1 MSSQRTVRH
10 QPSGADGESE
20 LSASSLTGAANFPV
34 SATPFSLAGTRRTNN
49 ESSFSDNIRR
59 PSSSIH
65 HEGPSAASQWT
76 ENDMGSGPTSAK
88 TTNSVFNLRFTSGST
103 MTSDSHYHQV
113 FAQPSGRA
121 PRSSAT
127 PSLFAALTTPGPSR
141 AAAPLRSPLPDV
153 QPQLFGNAG
162 SQPSA
167 HSLPPPSTPLTPGI
181 RGGPPAITPRLTAG
195 RTTVATPS
203 VATPRTGRPRRDD
216 NVIVGL
222 VHGRGFARN
231 EVGMAAIN
239 LTACELHLC
248 QMTDSHGFV
257 KTLTKMNLFRPTEV
271 LMPDTALVPG
281 SPSPLAQAISRF
293 DSDIVMTAVNRGA
306 FNDTEGIHCVQK
318 LAVVDHLNILV
329 LIEQKYYALA
339 SASALMAHLENN
351 LNITF
356 APGTLRVYYSGTD
369 KTAIIDSETANRLEV
384 VSSLN
389 PTGGPSLLSA
399 LNSCQTAAG
408 KRLLRSNLLEP
419 MTDREAIRQRL
430 DAVEELASRPTDLHQ
445 PIKEILSRFVDVE
458 RAVNQCVVV
467 PKNPSPSFVEQRIN
481 AVVALRHILSLVAP
495 LQAAL
500 AKANSPLIVS
510 LAKELATV
518 NDETLLSRI
527 QDVLDERVKPVKGKI
542 GMQRQ
547 RFRAVK
553 MGVDLMLDV
562 CRRTHNDLETEMEEY
577 VEDLSQKY
585 QMPLTLANTAVR
597 GYHLQQTLG
606 QARKKGDTNYQPPPP
621 PPELPP
627 VFVCVKKQGNCMA
640 FTTQH
645 LLVSNERIKSVE
657 KDIEKITN
665 VVIEDLLAKTRSDI
679 GSLYKLREIICQL
692 DVIVSFAQ
700 VSSAGGFCRPAFAN
714 ELVIRSGRHPILDQ
728 FSPSALVSND
738 TEMTVES
745 NFHVITGANMSGKST
760 YIRQVMLL
768 QIMAQI
774 GCFVPASSA
783 SFRIVDQM
791 FSRLGTHDR
800 LENNASSFSL
810 EMTEMNYIVRNAGP
824 KSLVIIDE
832 LCNETAADQG
842 SAICWSICEA
852 LIMTQAWIMI
862 ATHTPLVTKLQD
874 LYFNVSNYHMEV
886 LEEEREDGRS
896 KLDYTHAIRPG
907 VTQLENYGM
916 KLACMLAFPPEIL
929 SRAKDLIPI
938 LTTNLK
944 PLPKTTFDFKM
955 NRLNYALHGKLL
967 DIGRRMDALPDQTFL
982 MEMQRVRDAYK
993 EELNR
998 IMAEHEAE

>member
-1 MSSQRTVRH
+1 MPSKVVLVDEQR
-10 QPSGADGESE
+10 
-20 LSASSLTGAANFPV
+20 
-34 SATPFSLAGTRRTNN
+34 
-49 ESSFSDNIRR
+49 
-59 PSSSIH
+59 
-65 HEGPSAASQWT
+65 
-76 ENDMGSGPTSAK
+76 
-88 TTNSVFNLRFTSGST
+88 
-103 MTSDSHYHQV
+103 
-113 FAQPSGRA
+113 
-121 PRSSAT
+121 
-127 PSLFAALTTPGPSR
+127 
-141 AAAPLRSPLPDV
+141 
-153 QPQLFGNAG
+153 
-162 SQPSA
+162 
-167 HSLPPPSTPLTPGI
+167 
-181 RGGPPAITPRLTAG
+181 
-195 RTTVATPS
+195 
-203 VATPRTGRPRRDD
+203 
-216 NVIVGL
+216 
-222 VHGRGFARN
+222 
-231 EVGMAAIN
+231 
-239 LTACELHLC
+239 
-248 QMTDSHGFV
+248 
-257 KTLTKMNLFRPTEV
+257 
-271 LMPDTALVPG
+271 DT
-281 SPSPLAQAISRF
+281 
-293 DSDIVMTAVNRGA
+293 
-306 FNDTEGIHCVQK
+306 
-318 LAVVDHLNILV
+318 
-329 LIEQKYYALA
+329 
-339 SASALMAHLENN
+339 
-351 LNITF
+351 
-356 APGTLRVYYSGTD
+356 
-369 KTAIIDSETANRLEV
+369 
-384 VSSLN
+384 
-389 PTGGPSLLSA
+389 
-399 LNSCQTAAG
+399 
-408 KRLLRSNLLEP
+408 LLE
-419 MTDREAIRQRL
+419 A
-430 DAVEELASRPTDLHQ
+430 
-445 PIKEILSRFVDVE
+445 DV
-458 RAVNQCVVV
+458 
-467 PKNPSPSFVEQRIN
+467 
-481 AVVALRHILSLVAP
+481 
-495 LQAAL
+495 
-500 AKANSPLIVS
+500 
-510 LAKELATV
+510 
-518 NDETLLSRI
+518 
-527 QDVLDERVKPVKGKI
+527 
-542 GMQRQ
+542 
-547 RFRAVK
+547 
-553 MGVDLMLDV
+553 
-562 CRRTHNDLETEMEEY
+562 
-577 VEDLSQKY
+577 
-585 QMPLTLANTAVR
+585 
-597 GYHLQQTLG
+597 
-606 QARKKGDTNYQPPPP
+606 
-621 PPELPP
+621 
-627 VFVCVKKQGNCMA
+627 VKKQGNCMA

-998 IMAEHEAE
+998 IMAEHEADANWIAVIVNNG